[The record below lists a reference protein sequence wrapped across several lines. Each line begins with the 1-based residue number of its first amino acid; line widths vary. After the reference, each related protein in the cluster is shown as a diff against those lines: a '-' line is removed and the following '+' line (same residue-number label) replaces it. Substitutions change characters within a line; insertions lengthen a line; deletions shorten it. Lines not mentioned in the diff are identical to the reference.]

1 MPTRTAEALDTPRMM
16 LVAIWNIT
24 LQMLLAATISLLICP
39 RMTECMEMA
48 TLHSS
53 SLSITGK
60 P

>member
-1 MPTRTAEALDTPRMM
+1 MM